1 MEPKWHKGSIDK
13 LGGFH
18 HDLAGIM
25 ENSKLVQLSNKIV
38 KENGCYIA
46 DVIIEGKCFRD
57 KTFFPQ
63 DWPRQKVID
72 KICEAY
78 KNSIKE
84 GNLPLLGRD
93 GKYSLQ
99 CYTNEGIEITMY
111 ITQNGELK
119 TAYPIIKRG
128 I

>member
-1 MEPKWHKGSIDK
+1 MNNEIKDVGNAAKPFIEPFQNLFEKAYAPINNEIKSQIDKIRELYNLTKDEFLSCAGKPLKIAYQHILGMEPKWHKGSIDK

-57 KTFFPQ
+57 KF
-63 DWPRQKVID
+63 
-72 KICEAY
+72 C
-78 KNSIKE
+78 
-84 GNLPLLGRD
+84 
-93 GKYSLQ
+93 
-99 CYTNEGIEITMY
+99 
-111 ITQNGELK
+111 
-119 TAYPIIKRG
+119 
-128 I
+128 